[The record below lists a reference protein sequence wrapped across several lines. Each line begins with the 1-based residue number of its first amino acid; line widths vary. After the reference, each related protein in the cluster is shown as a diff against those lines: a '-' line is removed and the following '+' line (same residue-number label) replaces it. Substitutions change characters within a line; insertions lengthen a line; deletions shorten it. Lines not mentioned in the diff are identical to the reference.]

1 MPEEM
6 TNQTQTQTPQT
17 VMQPSFSE
25 NNEPARAAA
34 APTPEAAAGAGAGA
48 ASLMPTE
55 TATSDDGIGHSNSS
69 ISHNSNESLSDHSH
83 NDAPRVRVI
92 EIGNLELPRMAKLE
106 AAVSK
111 SMNESA
117 LVAHD
122 LAEGKLQTVDENA
135 GSSRDAE
142 DADPKATAEA
152 AGKRL
157 TDKNASQASTMRRN
171 EEEAPE
177 RRSSQSSQ
185 PAESK
190 PRKRTQ
196 PRQAARTTRRRILTA
211 SHAPKQ
217 NRYVR
222 DQKTDVPTVAY
233 VDRLQTS
240 DFSRAFITRR
250 FSIRSNRAQILFE
263 HGYDRI
269 DYSLQI
275 LTAVIPG
282 IASDEFADRIHNEVE
297 ALFLAFEENI
307 DKTLASTREMLS
319 KRKLAENADKTDYD
333 HPRTYE
339 TPVRSPFSIRYL
351 NLIAKY
357 DRLNALSDCLWLNG
371 YMPSRVHSRSSDL
384 WQTRF
389 RQLATDLNNL
399 RMRAMQEARDE
410 ANKRVRAGARATQE
424 EAARIVAEREEK
436 IDERKPSS
444 EAGHVNNEAKASTKV
459 GTNASV
465 VPESAGSDGR

>member
-1 MPEEM
+1 M
-6 TNQTQTQTPQT
+6 TNQTQTHTPQT
-17 VMQPSFSE
+17 VMQPSVSE
-25 NNEPARAAA
+25 NTEPALAAA
-34 APTPEAAAGAGAGA
+34 APTPEAAAGDGAGA

-55 TATSDDGIGHSNSS
+55 TATSDDGIGHSNSNSS
-69 ISHNSNESLSDHSH
+69 ISHNSSEALSDHSH

-117 LVAHD
+117 LAAHD
-122 LAEGKLQTVDENA
+122 LAGGKLQAVEENA
-135 GSSRDAE
+135 SSRRNAE
-142 DADPKATAEA
+142 DADTKAAAEA
-152 AGKRL
+152 AAERL
-157 TDKNASQASTMRRN
+157 TDKNASQASKMRMN

-240 DFSRAFITRR
+240 DFSRAYITRR

-399 RMRAMQEARDE
+399 RMRAMQEAREE

-444 EAGHVNNEAKASTKV
+444 VGGHVNNDAKAGTKV
-459 GTNASV
+459 STNASV